1 MGSLFI
7 FSQLCRLHCM
17 LFSPSI
23 LPTRDNNTNFSP
35 MICYGGSRLL
45 LRVSP
50 FPCRMGFHTFSS
62 HRGCPV
68 FILLLSILCPLPSF
82 ADCGRS
88 STVLLLLV
96 MLGPCQCFWCHQSP
110 HQVFGAI
117 IISVSASCLSLL
129 CCFFNI
135 SPSWSVSPFPSTH

>member
-1 MGSLFI
+1 MG
-7 FSQLCRLHCM
+7 
-17 LFSPSI
+17 
-23 LPTRDNNTNFSP
+23 
-35 MICYGGSRLL
+35 
-45 LRVSP
+45 
-50 FPCRMGFHTFSS
+50 FSS

-68 FILLLSILCPLPSF
+68 FVLLLSILCPLPSF

-129 CCFFNI
+129 CCFLTYLHPGQSLLFLLLTRILFCNC
-135 SPSWSVSPFPSTH
+135 VQH